1 MSAQPKHKKE
11 ITIDEVESLRSRLEN
26 LYHDARKNEQI
37 LKKFQQ
43 LELRLLSCSSLVELM
58 QIITHQSRSTFGWD
72 TLTIILYDQ
81 DRQIYKLL
89 KDAGEDPDQYEAL
102 KLMPDITN
110 LRQVFGSIRKP
121 ILGTFDSN
129 KHRQLFLSNHKF
141 PRSVAL
147 MPLQRNSFMM
157 GSLNLGSYKADRFKK
172 NSATDFLQHLA
183 AVLATCLH
191 TAIAHEKLK
200 QAGLTD
206 ALTGINNRR
215 FFDQRLEEEISRNSR
230 LESSLSCL
238 FIDIDHFK
246 IINDSFG
253 HDVGDLVLRK
263 VAELLRAELRSIDV
277 VARYGGEE
285 FAILLGQSGKQ
296 KAIEI
301 AERIRTIISEKTFK
315 ENNAEVNITV
325 SVGVSTI
332 DFAKYSYKDLKLT
345 GRKLLQQADKALYQA
360 KQKGRDRVLMIR
372 SVGCKCNFIQHSQN

>member
-11 ITIDEVESLRSRLEN
+11 LQLNEVEALRNRLET

-43 LELRLLSCSSLVELM
+43 LELRLLSCSSLLELI
-58 QIITHQSRSTFGWD
+58 QIITHQSRSTIGLD
-72 TLTIILYDQ
+72 TLTIIQHDNN
-81 DRQIYKLL
+81 RQIYKLL
-89 KDAGEDPDQYEAL
+89 KDAGEDPDRYESL
-102 KLMPDITN
+102 ILLPDTSH
-110 LRQVFGSIRKP
+110 LREVFGSIRKP
-121 ILGTFDSN
+121 ILGQFDPE
-129 KHRQLFLSNHKF
+129 KHRPLFPDNQKY

-147 MPLQRNSFMM
+147 LPLQRNSFMM
-157 GSLNLGSYKADRFKK
+157 GSLNLGSYKADRFQK
-172 NSATDFLQHLA
+172 NNATDFLQHLA

-215 FFDQRLEEEISRNSR
+215 FFDQRLEEEISRNMR

-246 IINDSFG
+246 VINDSFG

-263 VAELLRAELRSIDV
+263 VAELLRAQLRSIDV

-285 FAILLGQSGKQ
+285 FAILLGQSGRK

-301 AERIRTIISEKTFK
+301 AERIRSIIANTTFR
-315 ENNAEVNITV
+315 ENDAEANITV

-332 DFAKYSYKDLKLT
+332 DFETMSSEDIKSI
-345 GRKLLQQADKALYQA
+345 GRKLLQQADRALYQA
-360 KQKGRDRVLMIR
+360 KQKGRDRVIFLD
-372 SVGCKCNFIQHSQN
+372 H